1 MVFVVGSEGPKVQ
14 VVLERSGLR
23 RKLGFNGVTA
33 CLGKPDWNGDERGSK
48 AERIVPCTS
57 FESSA
62 RVVILSE

>member
-33 CLGKPDWNGDERGSK
+33 CLGKPDWNGDERGSR
-48 AERIVPCTS
+48 AE
-57 FESSA
+57 
-62 RVVILSE
+62 